1 MIKLVPRIRKI
12 FINKVKLLKYSVC
25 NVAVVNPPRGSFDY
39 ITTEAFNVGQ
49 IVIVPLRS
57 RICVGIVL
65 GKGKSGIDKSK
76 LRNIIKKIDLPEFT
90 VEFLNFCK
98 WTSDWTMQDLSKV
111 LKMSLSSEKFIS
123 SFKNNFVL
131 EYNHNNLAKITLKGS
146 KVIKEILKNSELSVI
161 DCMNR
166 TKVSRGVINKLL
178 KDKVLVFK
186 EKKISKNEYTY
197 RQLTKLSNQQLQT
210 FNLIKSFIKNENN
223 NVFLLDGVTGSG
235 KTKVYFKL
243 VENNIKSEKQTLIL
257 LPEIAL
263 STQFIDTF
271 YQHFGV
277 EPYLWHSELSI
288 KERHQTWLSVIKG
301 EAKVVVGARSALYLP
316 FKNLGLIVVDE
327 EHDIS
332 YKQED
337 GVIYNAR
344 DMAVSRASIENI
356 NIVLAS
362 ATPSIESLYN
372 ASIGKYRRVQL
383 KSRFGHAKMPVIN
396 LIDMKKENLPAN
408 KWLSGE
414 AIKALKNTIMRKEQS
429 LLFINRRGFSPLTL
443 CKNCGFRF
451 ICSNCSSW
459 LVTHKQ
465 KNILLCHHCG
475 MQQNLNSD
483 CPSCESKN
491 SFIACGPGVERI
503 AEEIKELFPNIKIAI
518 LSSDTLQSFSDRN
531 KIFKDI
537 IKGKVNVIV
546 GTQVSAKGHNFPF
559 LTTVIAVDADL
570 SLSGPDLRASEKTFQ
585 LLTQL
590 SGRAGRYKKKGH
602 AYIQSYNPN
611 NNVMQAILEGN
622 REKFVKFEKKSR
634 ISRNLPPFG
643 RLASIIIESRD
654 IYKAESFSN
663 KLRKSLQYISQNR
676 IKVLGPAPSPINK
689 LRGWYRFRFL
699 VMGEKSSRLQPFISE
714 WLGKV
719 NVRAGLKVK
728 IDIDPYNFL

>member
-12 FINKVKLLKYSVC
+12 FINKVKLLKDSVC

-39 ITTEAFNVGQ
+39 ITTETFYVGQ

-57 RICVGIVL
+57 KICLGIVL
-65 GKGKSGIDKSK
+65 GKGKSRIDKSK

-90 VEFLNFCK
+90 LDFLNFCK

-111 LKMSLSSEKFIS
+111 LKMSLSSEKFIN

-131 EYNHNNLAKITLKGS
+131 EYNHNNVAKITLKGS
-146 KVIKEILKNSELSVI
+146 KVIKEILKSSELSVI
-161 DCMNR
+161 DCMNK

-178 KDKVLVFK
+178 KDKVLVYK
-186 EKKISKNEYTY
+186 EKKISKNEYTF
-197 RQLTKLSNQQLQT
+197 RQLTKLSNQQLQS
-210 FNLIKSFIKNENN
+210 FNLIKNFIKNENK

-263 STQFIDTF
+263 SMQFIDTF

-316 FKNLGLIVVDE
+316 FKDLGLIVVDE

-383 KSRFGHAKMPVIN
+383 KSRFGPAKMPVIN

-475 MQQNLNSD
+475 MKQNLNSD

-503 AEEIKELFPNIKIAI
+503 AEEIKELFPNIKVAI
-518 LSSDTLQSFSDRN
+518 LSTDTLQSFSGRN
-531 KIFKDI
+531 KIFNDI

-590 SGRAGRYKKKGH
+590 SGRAGRFKKKGQ

-663 KLRKSLQYISQNR
+663 NLRKSLKHISQNR

-689 LRGWYRFRFL
+689 LRGWHRFRFL

-719 NVRAGLKVK
+719 NVIAGLKVK